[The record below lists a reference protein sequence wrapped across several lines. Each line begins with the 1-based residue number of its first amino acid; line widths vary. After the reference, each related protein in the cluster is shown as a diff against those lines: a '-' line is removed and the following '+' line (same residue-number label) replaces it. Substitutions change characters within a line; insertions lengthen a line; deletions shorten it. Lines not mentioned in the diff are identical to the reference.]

1 MTLTDTEFVFEPFA
15 STTEYRTVNTAIV
28 RDWIDT
34 MVQMGSREVE
44 RLLDIATGVGTMAQ
58 LFLNNLPEQWKQP
71 AVLCVDKSKEA
82 LKQAKASLE
91 PVVENLELFHVSAEE
106 MDLPDNSVDVAV
118 WGNGIHYLSLEAQQ
132 KALQAMRKVLK
143 VGGWFFF
150 NSAFYAEARPPETL
164 PFYRA
169 QVRRAVEYLRA
180 WGVSRERGEGRPEA
194 SNFLPR
200 EQYEKLL
207 QGVGFKIEE
216 VQEVAAH
223 IRRTAWENISGF
235 QQYAAGALH
244 GYRPDAAA
252 EAMKAAVGPAL
263 EEHGFRDRRGDL
275 RIPRNWLAISARAL

>member
-15 STTEYRTVNTAIV
+15 STTEYRTVNTTIV

-34 MVQMGSREVE
+34 MVQMGSRGVE
-44 RLLDIATGVGTMAQ
+44 RLLDIATGVGTMVQ
-58 LFLNNLPEQWKQP
+58 LFLDNLPKQWKQP
-71 AVLCVDKSKEA
+71 VVLCLDKSKEA
-82 LKQAKASLE
+82 LEQAKASLG
-91 PVVENLELFHVSAEE
+91 PAVAKLELVHASAEE
-106 MDLPDNSVDVAV
+106 MELPDDSVDVVV
-118 WGNGIHYLSLEAQQ
+118 WGNGIHYLSVEAQER
-132 KALQAMRKVLK
+132 ALQAIKKVLK

-164 PFYRA
+164 PFYHA
-169 QVRRAVEYLRA
+169 QVRRAVKYLRD

-207 QGVGFKIEE
+207 QRVGFKVEG
-216 VQEVAAH
+216 VKEVAAH
-223 IRRTAWENISGF
+223 LRRTAWENISGF

-244 GYRPDAAA
+244 GYRPDVAA
-252 EAMKAAVGPAL
+252 EAMKQAVGPAL

-275 RIPRNWLAISARAL
+275 GIPRNWLAVSARAL